1 MSKIYK
7 FLQITQILMNCLF
20 TNEIIFVTLLATNN
34 KSWQR
39 RSNVEVGL
47 CIEVLLLIK
56 IFLAL
61 ESDIGFLCAVNTC

>member
-1 MSKIYK
+1 MVSKIYK
-7 FLQITQILMNCLF
+7 FLQITQILMNYLF
-20 TNEIIFVTLLATNN
+20 TNEIIFVTLLANKY

-39 RSNVEVGL
+39 RSNAEVGL

-61 ESDIGFLCAVNTC
+61 ESDIGFFMCS